1 LLLKGVI
8 KEDDWHE
15 IKDAIEYVWTRDSY
29 FAELKQNEI
38 LRERLEVLSSL
49 DEYIGKYFSNE
60 WVRKNVLRQSEDD
73 IEEMDKQIKDETGED
88 PNDAE
93 INPDLLDFQ
102 DTMK

>member
-1 LLLKGVI
+1 MENISLTNG
-8 KEDDWHE
+8 
-15 IKDAIEYVWTRDSY
+15 
-29 FAELKQNEI
+29 
-38 LRERLEVLSSL
+38 LE
-49 DEYIGKYFSNE
+49 
-60 WVRKNVLRQSEDD
+60 KNVLRQSEDD